1 MPAFR
6 FIFNAKFK
14 QYPMQKFV
22 LTAAVAFFSMAA
34 FAQTD
39 SSGFYLQK
47 ALEEKV
53 KGRRMEV
60 VKALEKAEK
69 FNASNQQVVSELATA
84 YLDIRLLAKAREKFQ
99 QLEKMGG
106 ATPATYQ
113 QLMNLNFNMR
123 QFADA
128 INYAQQVKK
137 AGVADRADYIIG
149 RSYYELEDLGNG
161 IKFLEAAAKAEP
173 ANAEIPHLLATAYTN
188 MQNFRQAI
196 PHFQKAITLD
206 TTQARWVYELALTYY
221 GMNDDQNAL
230 KYMLL
235 AGERGYKK
243 DNEYMQ
249 NLSTALMNAG
259 KFNEGL
265 EMMKQTLARRP
276 SDMALLDMIAEACY
290 DAGKYDEAINFYNK
304 ILALDEKKAEA
315 LYMMGMAYQKK
326 GQVENG
332 RALCDKAI
340 AMDPKLSSLKQEK
353 KMPGGF

>member
-1 MPAFR
+1 MYK
-6 FIFNAKFK
+6 IT
-14 QYPMQKFV
+14 
-22 LTAAVAFFSMAA
+22 LTAALAALTTAA

-39 SSGFYLQK
+39 SSGIYLQK
-47 ALEEKV
+47 ALEEKA

-69 FNASNQQVVSELATA
+69 FNQNNQQVVGELATA
-84 YLDIRLLAKAREKFQ
+84 YLDIRMLAKAREKFL
-99 QLEKMGG
+99 QLENIGG
-106 ATPATYQ
+106 ATTATYK

-123 QFADA
+123 QFNDA
-128 INYAQQVKK
+128 IKYALLVKK
-137 AGVADRADYIIG
+137 ADAAEKTDYIIG
-149 RSYYELEDLGNG
+149 RSYYELDDLGNG
-161 IKFLEAAAKAEP
+161 IKYLEAAAKADP
-173 ANAEIPHLLATAYTN
+173 TNAEIPHILATAYTN
-188 MQNFRQAI
+188 MQNYKLAI
-196 PHFQKAITLD
+196 PYFQKAVAND
-206 TTQARWVYELALTYY
+206 TANSRYVYEMALAYY

-235 AGERGYKK
+235 AGEKGYRK

-259 KFNEGL
+259 KINEGI

-276 SDMALLDMIAEACY
+276 SDIGLIDLIAEACY
-290 DAGKYDEAINFYNK
+290 SAGKYDEAIGFYNK
-304 ILALDEKKAEA
+304 ILALDEKKADA

-326 GQVENG
+326 GQEENG

-340 AMDPKLSSLKQEK
+340 AMDPSLSSLKQEK